1 LRTTHHEDLALRY
14 ETHTHLKREQVFE
27 AAKKFFGDAEGGLGM
42 KKSAEQGNQIAFF
55 GNGLIWVTVWPAKPG
70 EKIRVDVDESDRAK
84 DAKTFIEKVL
94 KARTVADSAGTG
106 V

>member
-1 LRTTHHEDLALRY
+1 MRY
-14 ETHTHLKREQVFE
+14 ETHTELKREAVFE

-55 GNGLIWVTVWPAKPG
+55 GDGLIWVTVWPAKPG
-70 EKIRVDVDESDRAK
+70 EKIRVDVDVSDREK

-94 KARTVADSAGTG
+94 KAHPVADSGGTG